1 MKNKNR
7 ICYIYL
13 PFTNAK
19 VMQHNVCYK
28 NRTAEYKSIG
38 FKLILIKHVANTL
51 VNVNSSGLEW
61 WFIVSLYYF
70 SKEKMRLIAD
80 LLFYLCV
87 WQAAICSEKKKR
99 VFLLIPER
107 FEAGPSC
114 HSLGLQIIQV
124 IKCCSDQIILFFQI
138 HKMTHI
144 FFS

>member
-70 SKEKMRLIAD
+70 SKKKMRLIAD

-87 WQAAICSEKKKR
+87 WQAAICSEKKKKS
-99 VFLLIPER
+99 F
-107 FEAGPSC
+107 S
-114 HSLGLQIIQV
+114 
-124 IKCCSDQIILFFQI
+124 SDSRKIWSRAIMSFTWITDNSGYQML
-138 HKMTHI
+138 
-144 FFS
+144 